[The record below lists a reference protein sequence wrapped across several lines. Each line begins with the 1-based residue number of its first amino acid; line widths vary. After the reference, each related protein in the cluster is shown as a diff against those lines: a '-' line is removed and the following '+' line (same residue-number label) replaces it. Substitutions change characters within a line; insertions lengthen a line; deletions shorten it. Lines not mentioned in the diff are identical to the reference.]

1 MSQLCCPSL
10 IQLCLFMPCQV
21 PVFGFQY
28 SSFTGY
34 QATVSLSLCL
44 LSVIVCSQRQRATAT
59 GCGSS
64 SATAAVCKRCAT
76 GKTSSWLCIEPGT
89 SQRNGVARPCQAR
102 TGHGVAWRGVAQ
114 RPTHFSATDISCGAF
129 CSGGVWRLQLVLAAF
144 AWKLIKEC
152 SRCASFFLLYCCSYF
167 FFYFFFFY
175 CFVWF
180 VRSHPA
186 WHSLAWHGL
195 ARGLFPTT
203 RQQKGSGKNAFRGAA
218 HG

>member
-44 LSVIVCSQRQRATAT
+44 LSVIVCSQRQRATGNGNGLRIELGNCCRLQA
-59 GCGSS
+59 
-64 SATAAVCKRCAT
+64 
-76 GKTSSWLCIEPGT
+76 LCDWQNILVTLHRAGHIPTQWRG
-89 SQRNGVARPCQAR
+89 QAR
-102 TGHGVAWRGVAQ
+102 AGQDRAWRGVAWRGVAQ

-167 FFYFFFFY
+167 FIFFFVLFDS
-175 CFVWF
+175 F
-180 VRSHPA
+180 A
-186 WHSLAWHGL
+186 LTQ
-195 ARGLFPTT
+195 RGI
-203 RQQKGSGKNAFRGAA
+203 A
-218 HG
+218 